1 MDQWTVA
8 VLGDGGV
15 GKTALAV
22 QFTLNCFVETYDPTI
37 EDAYRKQ
44 FVVDNRMCFVE
55 VIDTAGQEEYA
66 TLRDQ
71 WVREGQGFILVY
83 SIASRSTFDRLEVFR
98 QSVRRAKRGDPILML
113 VGNKADKTYEREVSK
128 EEGAALARQFGC
140 EFIETSAKTALNVER
155 VFTSLVRA
163 LRQTR
168 NLEPGSAPNP
178 GRPRER
184 EKKKCIIFFYI
195 LRVLRRLAVFFLLSV
210 LMAPESPTSTQKFED
225 ADFLVR
231 SWLDGSTFAVNRAK
245 LEKGS
250 HVFRDMFSC
259 CDTPSAG
266 EEKPQVLDLQEPES
280 TLHALLRLLHDPLDP
295 PVQFQ
300 REPGAEKFSTQLP
313 IRYDL
318 STAIPLPVL
327 RLLLYLADK
336 YALSD
341 LTVLES
347 LRAHLLAHAPTDA
360 LTVYGLSLTL
370 GDMPHVVAE
379 SSQYILPLAWYSQEE
394 VKDVPTVADYHN
406 VLRLQSYRVKALQ
419 DILLGEDL
427 FPHGYG
433 MCPTHSAS
441 AAAIWDR
448 TRLIL
453 ARKIETNTDV
463 AGEMESLVYIFQS
476 CATCCKAFNAAVDML
491 AYKCRRVPR
500 RLDQLPDDG
509 CPGFDD

>member
-22 QFTLNCFVETYDPTI
+22 QFTLNCFVGETYDPTI

-113 VGNKADKTYEREVSK
+113 VGNKADKAYEREVSK

-140 EFIETSAKTALNVER
+140 DFIETSAKTAQNVER
-155 VFTSLVRA
+155 VFTNLVRA

-168 NLEPGSAPNP
+168 NLEPGVAPNP

-184 EKKKCIIFFYI
+184 ERRKCIILFRF
-195 LRVLRRLAVFFLLSV
+195 RRPLCYACVRRPPSR
-210 LMAPESPTSTQKFED
+210 ASTQNFAG

-231 SWLDGSTFAVNRAK
+231 SGYDGSTFAVNRAK

-250 HVFRDMFSC
+250 HVFHDMFSC
-259 CDTPSAG
+259 CDSAAG
-266 EEKPQVLDLQEPES
+266 DDEAQQLLDLHEPES
-280 TLHALLRLLHDPLDP
+280 SLSVLLRLLHDPPDP
-295 PVQFQ
+295 PVEYK
-300 REPGAEKFSTQLP
+300 REPNAEKFTTQLP
-313 IRYDL
+313 VRYDV

-327 RLLLYLADK
+327 RLLLQLADK
-336 YALSD
+336 YALSGP
-341 LTVLES
+341 TLES
-347 LRAHLLAHAPTDA
+347 LRAHLLAHAPADG
-360 LTVYGLSLTL
+360 LTVYGLSLSF
-370 GDMPHVVAE
+370 GDMPSVVAE
-379 SSQYILPLAWYSQEE
+379 SSQHILPLPWYSSEE
-394 VKDVPTVADYHN
+394 VKVVPTVEDYHN
-406 VLRLQSYRVKALQ
+406 VLRLQAFRVKALQ
-419 DILLGEDL
+419 NILLQEDL

-433 MCPTHSAS
+433 MCPTHSTS
-441 AAAIWDR
+441 AAAIWER

-476 CATCCKAFNAAVDML
+476 CATCSKAFKAAVDML

-509 CPGFDD
+509 DPGFDD